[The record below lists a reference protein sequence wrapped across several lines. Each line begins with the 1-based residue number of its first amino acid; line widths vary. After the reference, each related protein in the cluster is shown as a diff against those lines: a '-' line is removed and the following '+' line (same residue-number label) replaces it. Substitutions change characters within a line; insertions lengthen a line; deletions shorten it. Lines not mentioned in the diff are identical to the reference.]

1 MVLHNLFFATNKTQ
15 ILPQSE
21 QALNELAQFMQAHP
35 GISVRI
41 TGHTDDVGSE
51 QANQILSE
59 GRANAVRN
67 ELIRRGV
74 AGDRITAE
82 GKGESEPI
90 ADNKT
95 EEGRA
100 RNRRVEFTITATGD
114 EDIEQI
120 KD

>member
-1 MVLHNLFFATNKTQ
+1 MVWKRGMKCLADVQ
-15 ILPQSE
+15 IEMREESL
-21 QALNELAQFMQAHP
+21 
-35 GISVRI
+35 
-41 TGHTDDVGSE
+41 
-51 QANQILSE
+51 
-59 GRANAVRN
+59 
-67 ELIRRGV
+67 
-74 AGDRITAE
+74 E